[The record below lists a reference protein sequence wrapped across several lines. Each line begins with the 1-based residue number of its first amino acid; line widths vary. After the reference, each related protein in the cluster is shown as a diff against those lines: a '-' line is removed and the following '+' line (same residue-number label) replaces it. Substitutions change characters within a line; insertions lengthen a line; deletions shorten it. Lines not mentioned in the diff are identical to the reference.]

1 MRTFTL
7 LLALVLISSAF
18 LYSQSTTTAQPSAL
32 EQKDTVA
39 AQSARPSI
47 TQYAL
52 PPDKMAKATALYR
65 TGLIMFVGET
75 IFGFVLLLALLYLRV
90 APRYRDIAER
100 VARNSFVQAAVFTVL
115 FMLTMDVISLPLA
128 MYRHHLGLA
137 YGLSVQGWG
146 SWFGDQGKAELLTLT
161 VSILAVW
168 FLFFVI
174 RRSPER
180 WWFYFW
186 MVTVPFIVFVVFI
199 APIII
204 DPIFNEFEPLEKT
217 QPQLVQPLQTVAHR
231 VGLFLPNS
239 RMFEMKASEK
249 VTTYNAYVTGL
260 GATKRI
266 VVWDNTA
273 KEMTIGETQF
283 IFGHELGHYV
293 LKHIPKGLAF
303 ALAMMFISFW
313 LGRKVALAF
322 VARWGTRWGIRDL
335 GDYAALPVLLLV
347 LSIFSFFASPIDNAF
362 SRHIEHDADIHGLEV
377 IHGIVPN
384 SPEVAAESFQKLGEK
399 SLDYPHPNPLYV
411 FWTYSHPDTASR
423 LQFALQYR
431 PWDEG
436 KPNEF
441 VK

>member
-1 MRTFTL
+1 M
-7 LLALVLISSAF
+7 A
-18 LYSQSTTTAQPSAL
+18 SQNPSAASS
-32 EQKDTVA
+32 TPA
-39 AQSARPSI
+39 AQTNSTDTPSASKPI
-47 TQYAL
+47 TEYTL
-52 PPDKMAKATALYR
+52 PADKMAKATALYH
-65 TGLIMFVGET
+65 TGLIIFVCET

-90 APRYRDIAER
+90 ASRYRDIAER
-100 VARNSFVQAAVFTVL
+100 VAKNGFVQAAVFTFL
-115 FMLTMDVISLPLA
+115 LTLTMDIVSLPLA

-146 SWFGDQGKAELLTLT
+146 SWFADLGKAEMLTLA
-161 VSILAVW
+161 VGILAVW

-174 RRSPER
+174 RRSPQR

-186 MVTVPFIVFVVFI
+186 LVTVPFIVFVVFI
-199 APIII
+199 APIVI
-204 DPIFNEFEPLEKT
+204 DPIFNKFESLEKT

-239 RMFEMKASEK
+239 RMFEMNASEK

-273 KEMTIGETQF
+273 KEMTVGETQF
-283 IFGHELGHYV
+283 VFGHELGHYV
-293 LKHIPKGLAF
+293 LKHIPKGLTF

-313 LGRKVALAF
+313 LGRKLALAF
-322 VARWGTRWGIRDL
+322 VARWGERWGIRDL
-335 GDYAALPVLLLV
+335 GDYAALPVLLIV

-384 SPEVAAESFQKLGEK
+384 SPQVAAAAFQKLGEK
-399 SLDYPHPNPLYV
+399 SLDYPHPNPIYV
-411 FWTYSHPDTASR
+411 FWTYGHPDTASR
-423 LQFALQYR
+423 LQFALHYR